1 MVNTTYT
8 PESSFGWLDLDAAAS
23 ERVSTLMRALEE
35 PGTLDPIGLGPVRDA
50 FSGLLAP
57 GTSTIQTRLRY
68 FFFVA
73 WICQG
78 LEAEGVQP
86 AQFARRLRE
95 DEARLIDCLRHLGPN
110 QGVLGYTAG
119 KNLRRM
125 PSEAYWGGLGSWG
138 LRRLELSIA
147 EYARSAAALGR
158 GTVGRDD
165 DGNPTARPLAMW
177 SPMPDAPDGFLS
189 QNVSFDLTFE
199 EASVLV
205 EHLRHRHSG
214 SLLAVATGF
223 PGEAAS
229 APWPWEVPMEGLGSE
244 LRQTL
249 RHARCLSELTA
260 GPQHIYNLL
269 LARRAADELS
279 WDTTDL
285 EERIRAKLSDWAN
298 QIESRD
304 SELRAW
310 VGDLEAF
317 WAFLARHAQIGDV
330 TARFIGDA
338 VKLSVADPY
347 SAVDDPRLHALIR
360 DREIRLKGSRARLGS
375 RAALENWNGQEFG
388 GQLAYRW
395 GTCRSYLTD
404 IDHALRGRPA
414 DGH

>member
-1 MVNTTYT
+1 MVAEYA

-23 ERVSTLMRALEE
+23 ERVSTLLRALEE

-68 FFFVA
+68 FFFVP
-73 WICQG
+73 WICQR
-78 LEAEGVQP
+78 LEHEAVQP
-86 AQFARRLRE
+86 AQFAKRLRE

-119 KNLRRM
+119 KKLRRM

-138 LRRLELSIA
+138 LRRLGLSIA
-147 EYARSAAALGR
+147 EYARQAAVLGRNAAA
-158 GTVGRDD
+158 RDD
-165 DGNPTARPLAMW
+165 DGNPTARSIAMW
-177 SPMPDAPDGFLS
+177 APLPDPPSGFLAEHT
-189 QNVSFDLTFE
+189 SFELTLE

-205 EHLRHRHSG
+205 EHLRHHHPG

-223 PGEAAS
+223 PGQAA
-229 APWPWEVPMEGLGSE
+229 AAVWPWEVPPERLSSE
-244 LRQTL
+244 LREAL

-279 WDTTDL
+279 WDTSDL
-285 EERIRAKLSDWAN
+285 EERIQGKLSVWASV
-298 QIESRD
+298 IESRD

-310 VGDLEAF
+310 VDDLGAF

-330 TARFIGDA
+330 TVRFIEDA
-338 VKLSVADPY
+338 VRLSVADPR
-347 SAVDDPRLHALIR
+347 SVVDDTRMHGLIR

-388 GQLAYRW
+388 GQLVYRW
-395 GTCRSYLTD
+395 GTCRSYLSD
-404 IDHALRGRPA
+404 IDHALQGRST